1 MLTVTPFFIL
11 FLCYLFY
18 RFCNAA
24 IHSEFNSGI
33 ISIIFVVLL
42 SFITITTTTPKFLY
56 TESLQYTNFAERNN
70 QQYCLF
76 LSSDTLSVKDH
87 ILELE
92 KYEHSMVTT
101 KEHLFSL
108 KKNKAFLEQ
117 KQILLYLSNKDYVN
131 SYMDKIAKFGKFEIT
146 NEITNYI
153 DKSNHRVYIFQLS
166 QLD

>member
-1 MLTVTPFFIL
+1 
-11 FLCYLFY
+11 
-18 RFCNAA
+18 
-24 IHSEFNSGI
+24 
-33 ISIIFVVLL
+33 
-42 SFITITTTTPKFLY
+42 
-56 TESLQYTNFAERNN
+56 
-70 QQYCLF
+70 
-76 LSSDTLSVKDH
+76 
-87 ILELE
+87 
-92 KYEHSMVTT
+92 MVTT